1 MPSFA
6 LCAIS
11 NDALVDVNF
20 GHAEFIEI
28 HLDKQYYVE
37 ENITLHQI
45 MQMDDN
51 GITINENYKLFW
63 NPDQC
68 IDYLTSCEWRKIFIS
83 ITDEFS
89 YLLPLIHDLP
99 QIVYIY
105 IYSTSPDDVSYS
117 STDYPKLRAV
127 VNENSSDADNQLL
140 TDIKMFRCDLMPINV
155 LNLVR
160 RKTKLLI
167 QEPLIMEDYLVV

>member
-1 MPSFA
+1 
-6 LCAIS
+6 
-11 NDALVDVNF
+11 
-20 GHAEFIEI
+20 
-28 HLDKQYYVE
+28 
-37 ENITLHQI
+37 

-68 IDYLTSCEWRKIFIS
+68 IDYITSCEWRKIFIS

-105 IYSTSPDDVSYS
+105 VSVQIDITSN
-117 STDYPKLRAV
+117 LRLA
-127 VNENSSDADNQLL
+127 
-140 TDIKMFRCDLMPINV
+140 
-155 LNLVR
+155 
-160 RKTKLLI
+160 
-167 QEPLIMEDYLVV
+167 